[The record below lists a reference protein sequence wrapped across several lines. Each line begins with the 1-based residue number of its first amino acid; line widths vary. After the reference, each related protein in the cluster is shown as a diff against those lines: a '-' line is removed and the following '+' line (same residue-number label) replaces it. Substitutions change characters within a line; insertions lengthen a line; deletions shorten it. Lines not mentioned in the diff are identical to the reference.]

1 MNKFW
6 YDYAKPKYDEKA
18 KLCSMDTDSFIA
30 YIKTD
35 DVFKGL
41 AEDLETRFD
50 TSNYESDRP
59 LPKVKNKKI
68 IGLMKGELGGKIM
81 TKFFGLRAKT
91 YSYLIDDGSENK
103 KAKRHKKKCI
113 IKRRLKIENYK
124 NFLEATQFDN
134 KIKYLEKNKIDIHSI
149 KKVHKEFIRNN

>member
-1 MNKFW
+1 
-6 YDYAKPKYDEKA
+6 
-18 KLCSMDTDSFIA
+18 
-30 YIKTD
+30 
-35 DVFKGL
+35 
-41 AEDLETRFD
+41 
-50 TSNYESDRP
+50 
-59 LPKVKNKKI
+59 
-68 IGLMKGELGGKIM
+68 M

-103 KAKRHKKKCI
+103 KAKRHKKKCV

-134 KIKYLEKNKIDIHSI
+134 KIKYLEKNKIDIHGI